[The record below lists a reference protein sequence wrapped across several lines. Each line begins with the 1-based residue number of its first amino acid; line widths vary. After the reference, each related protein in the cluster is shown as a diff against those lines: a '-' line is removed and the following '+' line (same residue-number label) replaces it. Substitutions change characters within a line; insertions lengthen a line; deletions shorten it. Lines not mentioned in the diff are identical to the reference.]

1 MKVNKAIQRIQWRMN
16 EGGWKAN
23 ENDIEAINSIIDH
36 INDSNRN
43 LVQQNDLFAR
53 LFVEVMRR
61 TVSVQ
66 GVKFTDKNATRWIL
80 EAMEIPFSQHVEL
93 LTKELNEQSFFEKLE
108 KNGVEMKHPVL
119 KTDVQRKKEVDAIHS
134 NYVEVLKDEWDE
146 KTVEYF
152 LVSSITHII
161 NKFND

>member
-16 EGGWKAN
+16 EGGWKSN

-36 INDSNRN
+36 INESSRS
-43 LVQQNDLFAR
+43 LVNQNDLFAR

-61 TVSVQ
+61 TVKVQ

-80 EAMEIPFSQHVEL
+80 EAMEIPFHQHVTL
-93 LTKELNEQSFFEKLE
+93 LTKELNDQSFFEKME
-108 KNGVEMKHPVL
+108 KNGVEMKHPAL
-119 KTDVQRKKEVDAIHS
+119 KTDVQKKQEVDTLYK
-134 NYVEVLKDEWDE
+134 NYVEVLKNEWDE